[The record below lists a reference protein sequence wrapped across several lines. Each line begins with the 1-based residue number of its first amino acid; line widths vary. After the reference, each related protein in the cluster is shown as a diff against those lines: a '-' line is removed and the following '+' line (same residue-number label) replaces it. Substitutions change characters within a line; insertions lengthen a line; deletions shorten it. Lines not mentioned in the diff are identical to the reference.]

1 MSMGQDYLD
10 DSLIEHVHEEDDNTM
25 NSEVNFILSCIRES
39 QMDFETLSQHDQLLI
54 DTQCYVE
61 ITKAL
66 TIAEEAIKAAAK
78 SNEQRREARR
88 KSNETN
94 SRSTVY

>member
-1 MSMGQDYLD
+1 MK
-10 DSLIEHVHEEDDNTM
+10 
-25 NSEVNFILSCIRES
+25 SEVDFILASIRES

-54 DTQCYVE
+54 DTECYVA
-61 ITKAL
+61 ITTVLTKAEQG
-66 TIAEEAIKAAAK
+66 IKMAIEDY
-78 SNEQRREARR
+78 EQRKQHR